1 MCRRAGSGNPGRRRN
16 RKGCIEETMIFAGI
30 DIGSRAAKAVILKDN
45 EIISSA
51 IMDTGPESVKTSDT
65 LLETVL
71 RGTGVTKE
79 DIDYTVATGYGRV
92 LVPYANENVS
102 EISAHAKGI
111 NWYFPSVRTIVDMGG
126 QDCKAINCDEKGNVT
141 NFVMNDKCAGG
152 TGRFMEMI
160 AEVLNIP
167 LEEIGKVS
175 LQSNNAIPFNTI
187 CAVFAKTE
195 AIGYLRKGVSRADIL
210 SGLHEA
216 IATRTYNL
224 LKRVSIEPDFTITGG
239 ISKNSGMV
247 AALEGKVGLKPLLC
261 EDPQLCGALGA
272 ALFAR
277 DRSLGKATT
286 TSVKT
291 QYGYD
296 DGSGVFYISIDGGL
310 CNGCGKCVDVCPA
323 KVLAMNLDHGHPV
336 AEVKEAVRKKITLYC
351 PGFEACNKQN
361 LVNCHTICKEKAI
374 EHSW

>member
-1 MCRRAGSGNPGRRRN
+1 
-16 RKGCIEETMIFAGI
+16 MIFAGI
-30 DIGSRAAKAVILKDN
+30 DIGSRAAKAVILKDD
-45 EIISSA
+45 EIISSR
-51 IMDTGPESVKTSDT
+51 IMDTGPESVKTSET
-65 LLETVL
+65 LLEDVL
-71 RGTGVTKE
+71 SGTGIRKE

-92 LVPYANENVS
+92 LVPYADENVS

-160 AEVLNIP
+160 ADVLNVP
-167 LEEIGKVS
+167 LEKIGDVS
-175 LQSNNAIPFNTI
+175 LQSVNAIPFNTI

-195 AIGYLRKGVSRADIL
+195 AISYLRKGVQRADIL
-210 SGLHEA
+210 AGLHEA

-224 LKRVSIEPDFTITGG
+224 LKRVSITPNFTITGG

-247 AALEGKVGLKPLLC
+247 AKISEKVGLKPLLC
-261 EDPQLCGALGA
+261 DDPQLCGALGA

-277 DRSLGKATT
+277 DRNARATAP
-286 TSVKT
+286 SVKT
-291 QYGYD
+291 QYGYED
-296 DGSGVFYISIDGGL
+296 ATGTFYVSVDGSL
-310 CNGCGKCVDVCPA
+310 CTGCGKCADICPA
-323 KVLAMNLDHGHPV
+323 GVMVMNLDHGH
-336 AEVKEAVRKKITLYC
+336 AIAGIKDAIRKKITLFC
-351 PGFEACNKQN
+351 PGFKACNERN
-361 LVNCHTICKEKAI
+361 MVNCHTICKENAI